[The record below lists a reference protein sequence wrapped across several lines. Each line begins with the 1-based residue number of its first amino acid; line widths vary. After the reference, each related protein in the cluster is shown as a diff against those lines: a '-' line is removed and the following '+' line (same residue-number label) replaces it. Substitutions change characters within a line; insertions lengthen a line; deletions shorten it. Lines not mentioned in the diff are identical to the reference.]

1 MCSYMSIY
9 MYTHM
14 FMYVTHTRE
23 ILRIIGRVDTEEPKG
38 PKGDEYYH
46 RGGQMGPRLNTDM
59 NI

>member
-1 MCSYMSIY
+1 MCIY